1 MEAQARAIGKER
13 RVNVRPR
20 QTRQRVEIL
29 DLLAG
34 LEEFRSVQQLHDLL
48 RSQGSTVGLATV
60 YRAMQAL
67 SDAGEVDVLLAA
79 DGEALYRLCERKA
92 HHHHLVCRSC
102 GLAVEIDGPS
112 VERWTDAV
120 ALEHGFADISHTLEL
135 FGTCRA
141 CRDAG

>member
-1 MEAQARAIGKER
+1 MGTKSLSIER
-13 RVNVRPR
+13 EPVTVRPR

-34 LEEFRSVQQLHDLL
+34 LDEFRSAQQLHDLL
-48 RSQGSTVGLATV
+48 RERGSSVSLATV
-60 YRAMQAL
+60 YRAVQAL

-102 GLAVEIDGPS
+102 GTAVEIDGPS
-112 VERWTDAV
+112 VERWADAV
-120 ALEHGFADISHTLEL
+120 AAEHGFSQISHTLEL
-135 FGTCRA
+135 FGTCKA
-141 CRDAG
+141 CRTAS